1 MVALQF
7 LVLPV
12 LVRIRVR
19 QQDCFRPRNA
29 AGFVLPISRH
39 ISTTCIPFGYYKGLH
54 KITLMSGKN
63 RAKIPCVVQMVR
75 NRILRQWN
83 EKWDCGKA
91 EI

>member
-29 AGFVLPISRH
+29 AGFVLPVNH
-39 ISTTCIPFGYYKGLH
+39 QISTTYTHFDYYKGLH
-54 KITLMSGKN
+54 KITLMSGKC
-63 RAKIPCVVQMVR
+63 RAKIPCVVQMLC
-75 NRILRQWN
+75 NRLLR
-83 EKWDCGKA
+83 
-91 EI
+91 